1 MRLSEILKD
10 KLKGLE
16 MQGQITDAIYE
27 CPKCRDTGMIT
38 KEIDGM
44 EFGVPCE
51 CQIEK
56 SYMRRLARSG
66 LAKLAEEK
74 RLDNF
79 IATSPYQERIKRKAE
94 KYISEKSDRW
104 FFIGGQVG
112 CGKTHVCTAIA
123 VQLIRQGNPLRYM
136 LWRDEAT
143 TLKALVGDAEKYI
156 REIGKFKAVKV
167 LYIDDLFKGR
177 VSEADIN
184 LAFEIINYRYNSG
197 LRTIISSEYQL
208 AELKNI
214 DDALA
219 SRIFESSRGYRLDI
233 KREEGRNW
241 RTK

>member
-1 MRLSEILKD
+1 MRLSEILKE
-10 KLKGLE
+10 KLKELE
-16 MQGQITDAIYE
+16 IQGQIADVVYE

-38 KEIDGM
+38 KEIDGL

-79 IATSPYQERIKRKAE
+79 HAGEPYQERIKRKAAA
-94 KYISEKSDRW
+94 YIADDSGKW

-112 CGKTHVCTAIA
+112 CGKTHICTAIA

-143 TLKALVGDAEKYI
+143 TLKALVGDAEKYA
-156 REIGKFKAVKV
+156 REIEKFKAVKV

-177 VSEADIN
+177 VTEADVN
-184 LAFEIINYRYNSG
+184 LAFEIINHRYNNG

-208 AELKNI
+208 EELKHI

-219 SRIFESSRGYRLDI
+219 SRIFEMSRGYRLDI
-233 KREEGRNW
+233 KREDGRNW
-241 RTK
+241 RTR